1 MKIYANRTSREIT
14 DFIDKDIWVKVTW
27 SPECDL
33 AWIDIFS
40 NLPFYVYFYRT
51 SDGVIKYINMTTT
64 LSEDLEYNEPL
75 HIQQQHR
82 VVGYVQATHR
92 KTSGFNADLKDFT
105 LVRPI
110 ETLTNDELLACAPDV
125 YTGET
130 I

>member
-1 MKIYANRTSREIT
+1 MKIYASRTIREIA

-27 SPECDL
+27 SPECAA
-33 AWIDIFS
+33 AWLDIFS
-40 NLPFYVYFYRT
+40 GLPFYVYFYRT
-51 SDGVIKYINMTTT
+51 PDGTVKYINMTTT
-64 LSEDLEYNEPL
+64 LSEDLEYSEPL

-82 VVGYVQATHR
+82 VVDAVRATQR
-92 KTSGFNADLKDFT
+92 KTSGFDANLKDFM
-105 LVRPI
+105 LVQPI